1 MQAASAIVV
10 LLFLAA
16 PAQAEEQQALVEP
29 PAARAPSAVQV
40 APALGF
46 AWFDMNAGGRQLN
59 ASGVALEL
67 HLDSRLASWF
77 GLGATLTWGLTDW
90 DRARAWVENGNRA
103 AQWTTKAFADVEAWA
118 RGGTKE
124 QQGLRYVGALF
135 ADFFLALTYVAVPA
149 CYAGSLGGATSHLQ
163 LDVTGTFHLAEGPT
177 DAWGELGVGAVAL
190 PLRFEDW
197 RHAFG
202 PLAGAGMRIGWLRIG
217 ARVLWS
223 PPSFNSAG
231 VATVVTGAFT
241 VGFVL

>member
-1 MQAASAIVV
+1 MQLASALVI
-10 LLFLAA
+10 LLQAG
-16 PAQAEEQQALVEP
+16 PAQPEAQPAPGEP
-29 PAARAPSAVQV
+29 PAARAASAVQV

-46 AWFDMNAGGRQLN
+46 AWFDMSANGRHLD
-59 ASGVALEL
+59 ASGLALEL
-67 HLDSRLASWF
+67 HVDARLAPWF

-90 DRARAWVENGNRA
+90 DRARAWIDQGNRA

-124 QQGLRYVGALF
+124 QQALRYMGAIF
-135 ADFFLALTYVAVPA
+135 ADFFLVLSYAAVPA

-163 LDVTGTFHLAEGPT
+163 LDVTGTFHLAEGSI
-177 DAWGELGVGAVAL
+177 DAWGELGVGATAL

-202 PLAGAGMRIGWLRIG
+202 PLAGVGMRIGWLRIG
-217 ARVLWS
+217 ARALWS